1 MGGGTAEQ
9 RVRRPLK
16 STPRSSAMKKTLR
29 TIRSDISF
37 LSGLCLAGF
46 VVLAVLTGTG
56 MDERVELFVSPDD
69 LHALAGYGLALV
81 AALHVLLQVGRMRSY
96 LSRRLRSVV
105 VASRDPRRREVGH
118 RTMSPRRRIRATE

>member
-1 MGGGTAEQ
+1 
-9 RVRRPLK
+9 
-16 STPRSSAMKKTLR
+16 MKKTLR
-29 TIRSDISF
+29 TIRTDISF
-37 LSGLCLAGF
+37 LTGLCLAGF

-81 AALHVLLQVGRMRSY
+81 AALHVLLQTGRMRSY

-105 VASRDPRRREVGH
+105 VASRDQRRREVGH
-118 RTMSPRRRIRATE
+118 RTMSPHRRILTPE